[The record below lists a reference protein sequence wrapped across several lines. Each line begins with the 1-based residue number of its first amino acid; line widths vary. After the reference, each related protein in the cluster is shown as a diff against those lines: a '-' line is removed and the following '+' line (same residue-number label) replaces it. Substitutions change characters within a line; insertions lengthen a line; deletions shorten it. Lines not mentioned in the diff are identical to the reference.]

1 MRTRDSSE
9 AAVILAGYTAWAA
22 VNLLRGF
29 SLTSLPMLAVLT
41 LLGMCM
47 GTGIFPLLLGS
58 ALLGLISPVFMPWS
72 LLVAGMLA
80 SATGSEMKIRI
91 TGFLAVASTLW
102 LIPVSFSIPLAVAAA
117 VAIVTGKTKLR
128 YLAIPAGFVI
138 SALFTGLPGP
148 LLLEPVVAGSE
159 ISEGILSY
167 HIPEVN
173 TSRREVLL
181 PAPFEGTWAV
191 WIALEAGGVRDSI
204 PMMAIRLGESML
216 VLPAGRDTLSFTM
229 VPGDTLAVTL
239 MRDFRPFNH
248 SVIHATAGGE
258 RL

>member
-1 MRTRDSSE
+1 MRTRDSNE

-29 SLTSLPMLAVLT
+29 SLASLPMLAVFT

-47 GTGIFPLLLGS
+47 NTAMFPVLLGS
-58 ALLGLISPVFMPWS
+58 ALLGLISPVLMPWS

-80 SATGSEMKIRI
+80 SATGGEIKIRV

-102 LIPVSFSIPLAVAAA
+102 LIPVSLSIPLAIVSVAST
-117 VAIVTGKTKLR
+117 VLGKKKLR
-128 YLAIPAGFVI
+128 YMLIPAGFIV
-138 SALFTGLPGP
+138 SALVTGLPGP
-148 LLLEPVVAGSE
+148 LTVEPVVAGSE

-181 PAPFEGTWAV
+181 PAPFQGTWAV

-204 PMMAIRLGESML
+204 PMLAVRLGESML
-216 VLPAGRDTLSFTM
+216 LLPSGVDTLSFTM

-239 MRDFRPFNH
+239 MKDFMPFNH